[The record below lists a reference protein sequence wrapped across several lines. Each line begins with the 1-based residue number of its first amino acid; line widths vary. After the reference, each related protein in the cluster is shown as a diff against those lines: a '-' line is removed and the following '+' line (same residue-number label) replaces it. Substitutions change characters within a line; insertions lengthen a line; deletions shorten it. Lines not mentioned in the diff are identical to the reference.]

1 MEKIFIYIYSAHR
14 LDRRIYWII
23 HWKCQYLIST
33 NNKTLA
39 ATSVALLNPLQ
50 VIQNL
55 TTSSGCHT

>member
-1 MEKIFIYIYSAHR
+1 MEEIFIYIYSAHR
-14 LDRRIYWII
+14 LDGRLYWTI
-23 HWKCQYLIST
+23 HWKCQYLIAT
-33 NNKTLA
+33 NNKTVT